1 MQSLS
6 VDSELLSSILDQLE
20 AKLADRTNSK
30 KSSPKV

>member
-20 AKLADRTNSK
+20 AKLADRANS